1 MLLLPKNH
9 VFIKMMRAT
18 DVAIIIMD
26 NRNNY
31 NKIFVKINVNNDNKM
46 YEIKLIN

>member
-1 MLLLPKNH
+1 
-9 VFIKMMRAT
+9 MRAT

-31 NKIFVKINVNNDNKM
+31 NKIFVKINVNNTNVWNK
-46 YEIKLIN
+46 INKLIYFLIK